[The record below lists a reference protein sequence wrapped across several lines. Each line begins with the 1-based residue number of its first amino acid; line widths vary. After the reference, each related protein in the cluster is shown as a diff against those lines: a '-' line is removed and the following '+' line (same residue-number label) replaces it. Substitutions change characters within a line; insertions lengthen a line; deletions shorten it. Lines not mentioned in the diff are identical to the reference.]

1 MSNLNNNTKSLD
13 AANSNK
19 ASDEIV
25 LGDEIVTE
33 DMNQFTIDADEAI
46 ETIVAGKIAAEDTSE
61 FTIHTVDFDFVG
73 GAV

>member
-61 FTIHTVDFDFVG
+61 STIHTADFDFVG
-73 GAV
+73 GAI